1 MPWGIM
7 ELEKDQLIEAN
18 RNWIAFQRWLDI
30 SNDKVGVTWCSLDAP
45 VFETGNMTAN
55 IIGGA
60 TNSPEWIRKNE
71 PSATVYSWALNN
83 HWHTNFPL
91 SQEGKIRFRY
101 RILPHNFKYDAVSAN
116 RFGLEQSQPLIET
129 PLKVPFNQKPV
140 LEFKGT
146 PLVSVSI
153 LKTTEDGK
161 GTQIWLRSVS
171 GKDEPVSLAWTD
183 HKPQSVRVSD
193 TSGNPGKDQI
203 GDIIVPAMGIAIL
216 NIIW

>member
-1 MPWGIM
+1 M
-7 ELEKDQLIEAN
+7 ELEKDQLKEAN

-30 SNDKVGVTWCSLDAP
+30 SNDKLGVTWCSLDAP

-101 RILPHNFKYDAVSAN
+101 RILPHNSSYDAAAAN

-129 PLKVPFNQKPV
+129 PIKAPYTQKPV
-140 LEFKGT
+140 LEFRGT
-146 PLVSVSI
+146 PLVTVSI
-153 LKTTEDGK
+153 LKTTADGK
-161 GTQIWLRSVS
+161 GTQIRLRSVS
-171 GKDEPVSLAWTD
+171 NKDESVSLVW
-183 HKPQSVRVSD
+183 PVRQPKLIQVSD
-193 TSGNPGKDQI
+193 GTENPGKDQV
-203 GDIIVPAMGIAIL
+203 GDVIIPAMGIAIL
-216 NIIW
+216 NVIW